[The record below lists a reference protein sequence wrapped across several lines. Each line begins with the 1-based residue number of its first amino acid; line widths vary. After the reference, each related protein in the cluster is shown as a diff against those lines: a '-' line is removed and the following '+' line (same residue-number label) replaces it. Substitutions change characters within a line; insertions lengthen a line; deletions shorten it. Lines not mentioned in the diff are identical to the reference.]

1 MKKLILAICFFII
14 TLNAA
19 AVNGSL
25 RYNGDQEILNVWGN
39 NYEMG
44 FAQGYL
50 LNKRIT
56 NFFSDFFFDIVGLT
70 YLDYEYVHV
79 NYNKYFVVPEKYKE
93 DAEGLIDGI
102 VAAGEDIYIP
112 ELNRDLNII
121 DILMANSVLDLS
133 YVFSSRNPL
142 GCSSLSAWGKVTEN
156 DTLIKGNIIIGR
168 NFDLLHEIGEAERG
182 LITTFEP
189 DNGKSWVSFG
199 YPMIIAPISGINEDM
214 LFGAIN
220 VGYHYNTP
228 NITPRMEPIQ
238 FVQREIFETS
248 DFNQDDTVNFKDIY
262 EKVLEVN
269 NAGSWL
275 CHTIIPYVDSS
286 TISAAV
292 LECVNESGDTFRT
305 SENDTNLYPWYL
317 LALNHEEVNY
327 EPISDPRYN
336 IVLDSLSENPEITVA
351 RMCNIMNALAS
362 EQTLQTIFFLPNDS
376 LFAVSFADSAHD
388 ASYFTPLWY
397 KWNDLFPNHQSVEEL
412 LESRKNLLFLSD
424 IQRLIYSEEISIF
437 SITGRKIDIEEI
449 DNISSGYY
457 FVKRHN
463 NKKTY
468 KLLIIK

>member
-1 MKKLILAICFFII
+1 MKKLILAILIFII
-14 TLNAA
+14 TLNVS

-25 RYNGDQEILNVWGN
+25 RSNGDQEILNVWGN

-50 LNKRIT
+50 LNKRIPE
-56 NFFSDFFFDIVGLT
+56 FFSKFFFDIVGLT
-70 YLDYEYVHV
+70 YLEYDYVHA
-79 NYNKYFVVPEKYKE
+79 NYNKYFVVPEKYRE

-102 VAAGEDIYIP
+102 VAAGEDIHIP
-112 ELNRDLNII
+112 ELNRDLNIT

-133 YVFSSRNPL
+133 YVFGSNNPL

-168 NFDLLHEIGEAERG
+168 NFDLLHEIGTAERG
-182 LITTFEP
+182 VIMTVEP
-189 DNGKSWVSFG
+189 DNGKPWISFG

-228 NITPRMEPIQ
+228 YTTPQMEPIQ
-238 FVQREIFETS
+238 FIQREIFETP
-248 DFNQDDTVNFKDIY
+248 DFNQDDTINFKDIY

-269 NAGSWL
+269 NAGAWL
-275 CHTIIPYVDSS
+275 LHTVIPYVDSS

-305 SENDTNLYPWYL
+305 SKNDANLYPWYL

-327 EPISDPRYN
+327 EPISDFRYN
-336 IVLDSLSENPEITVA
+336 VALDSLQKDTDMTFN
-351 RMCNIMNALAS
+351 RMRNIMKALA
-362 EQTLQTIFFLPNDS
+362 QDNTLQTIFFLPNDS
-376 LFAVSFADSAHD
+376 LFAISFADSAHD
-388 ASYFTPLWY
+388 ASYFSPLWY
-397 KWNDLFPNHQSVEEL
+397 KWSDLFPNHQPLEKL
-412 LESRKNLLFLSD
+412 LESRKKTLFLPD
-424 IQRLIYSEEISIF
+424 IQRLIYNEEISIY

-449 DNISSGYY
+449 NNISSGYY

-463 NKKTY
+463 NEKTY

>member
-1 MKKLILAICFFII
+1 MKKLILAIIIFII
-14 TLNAA
+14 TLNVSAI
-19 AVNGSL
+19 NGSL

-50 LNKRIT
+50 LNKRIPE
-56 NFFSDFFFDIVGLT
+56 FFSKFFFDIVGLT
-70 YLDYEYVHV
+70 YLDYEYVHA
-79 NYNKYFVVPEKYKE
+79 NYNKYFVVPEKYRE
-93 DAEGLIDGI
+93 EAEGLIDGI

-112 ELNRDLNII
+112 QLNRALNIT

-133 YVFSSRNPL
+133 YVFGSSNL
-142 GCSSLSAWGKVTEN
+142 FGCSSLSAWGKVTEN
-156 DTLIKGNIIIGR
+156 DILIKGNIIIGR

-189 DNGKSWVSFG
+189 DYGKSWISFG

-228 NITPRMEPIQ
+228 NTSPRMEPIQ
-238 FVQREIFETS
+238 FVQREIFENP
-248 DFNQDDTVNFKDIY
+248 DFNQDNTINFKDFY
-262 EKVLEVN
+262 EKILEVN
-269 NAGSWL
+269 NAGAWL
-275 CHTIIPYVDSS
+275 LHTVIPYVDSS

-327 EPISDPRYN
+327 EPISDSRYSL
-336 IVLDSLSENPEITVA
+336 VLDSLEKDPDITID
-351 RMCNIMNALAS
+351 RTKNIMRALAS
-362 EQTLQTIFFLPNDS
+362 RGTLQTIFFLPNDS
-376 LFAVSFADSAHD
+376 LFAISFADSAHD
-388 ASYFTPLWY
+388 ASYFEPLWY
-397 KWNDLFPNHQSVEEL
+397 KWDNLFPNHQTIEEL
-412 LESRKNLLFLSD
+412 LANREKLLFLQD
-424 IQRLIYSEEISIF
+424 IQRLAYTEEISIF
-437 SITGRKIDIEEI
+437 SITGRKIEMEEI

-463 NKKTY
+463 DEKTY
-468 KLLIIK
+468 KLLVIK